1 MTIKTKIMKKIPK
14 KESRFIDTSIAL
26 KVKMEITQYYAL
38 NCFFHLEGQELIFL
52 HQLPLIFSFFYS
64 HFLLRF

>member
-1 MTIKTKIMKKIPK
+1 MTIKTKIMKKILK
-14 KESRFIDTSIAL
+14 KERRFIDTSIAL

-52 HQLPLIFSFFYS
+52 HQLLLIFSFFYS

>member
-1 MTIKTKIMKKIPK
+1 MIIKTKILKKNLK
-14 KESRFIDTSIAL
+14 KERRFIDTAIAL

-52 HQLPLIFSFFYS
+52 HQLLFIFSFFYS

>member
-1 MTIKTKIMKKIPK
+1 MTIKTKIMKKIPQ

-52 HQLPLIFSFFYS
+52 HQLLLIFSFFYS